1 MSEYC
6 NVCGDKGAKVEHL
19 TDGRPIPLCRICR
32 SYLQGLL
39 RTCHNCDY
47 EDVCIL
53 RAANYKIQVCK
64 DWHKKAGSK

>member
-6 NVCGDKGAKVEHL
+6 KVCGDKGAKVEHL

-39 RTCHNCDY
+39 
-47 EDVCIL
+47 
-53 RAANYKIQVCK
+53 
-64 DWHKKAGSK
+64 